1 MEEHAHT
8 EETHSNKT
16 DSRKQQSMPQL
27 TVPSAIVLNAL
38 IIGASI
44 IIAAVMLGGHFT
56 TGAGVAKDDQAQ
68 QPTVTADIK
77 NVKTDGAPFVG
88 NPQAKVALAYWSD
101 YQCPFCKQFETRT
114 FQSILKDYVQSGK
127 VAIVFKDFSFLG
139 DDSDTAAEY
148 GHAMWDLYPD
158 KYFAWREAMYNAQ
171 DGENTG
177 FGNEA
182 SIVKLTATV
191 PGVDAGKV
199 QKQVSTKKDIYQKM
213 IEADKIEG
221 ASMGIQGTP
230 SFITGK
236 KLISGNNPYTDFQ
249 KALDAQLK

>member
-8 EETHSNKT
+8 EETHTSEHGSHK
-16 DSRKQQSMPQL
+16 KEQMPQL
-27 TVPSAIVLNAL
+27 TVPSAIILNAF
-38 IIGASI
+38 IIGASV
-44 IIAAVMLGGHFT
+44 IIAALMLGGHFT
-56 TGAGVAKDDQAQ
+56 TGAGTAKDDTAQ
-68 QPTVTADIK
+68 QPTVAADIK

-101 YQCPFCKQFETRT
+101 YQCPFCKQFETTT
-114 FQSILKDYVQSGK
+114 FQNILKDYVQSGK

-139 DDSDTAAEY
+139 DDSVTAAEY
-148 GHAMWDLYPD
+148 GHALWDLYPD

-182 SIVKLTATV
+182 SIMKLTATV

-199 QKQVSTKKDIYQKM
+199 QKQVSAKKDVYQKM
-213 IEADKIEG
+213 IEADKAEG

-230 SFITGK
+230 SFITGT
-236 KLISGNNPYTDFQ
+236 KLISGNNPYADFK
-249 KALDAQLK
+249 KALDSQL